1 MHFDHPVFILLI
13 AAAALLRWLA
23 QRAAR
28 SEEGRGEDTRTT
40 EDSGRS
46 VLESRRVAQ
55 TDEER
60 VRRFMEA
67 LGQPTTSKPPPKV
80 APRPFPKQVVLP
92 RRPIGPVL
100 PTLTTRPPDPPPGVG
115 APAPPARL
123 LQPRPARIQQ
133 RTQTPSSFEVRDV
146 DGTRTEQESAGSG
159 MVIPAGSE
167 GLSAP
172 TRGIV
177 ARLATASALRDAIV
191 LREIFGPP
199 RGLEMADRF

>member
-1 MHFDHPVFILLI
+1 MHFDHPIFILLI
-13 AAAALLRWLA
+13 AAAALFRWLA

-28 SEEGRGEDTRTT
+28 SEEGRGDNTRTT

-46 VLESRRVAQ
+46 VLETRRVAQ

-67 LGQPTTSKPPPKV
+67 LGQPTTSKPPPKI

-100 PTLTTRPPDPPPGVG
+100 PTLTTRPADPPPGGG

-123 LQPRPARIQQ
+123 LQPRPARLQPSAQ
-133 RTQTPSSFEVRDV
+133 PPSSFEVRDV
-146 DGTRTEQESAGSG
+146 DGTRAEERLVAPGN
-159 MVIPAGSE
+159 PAGSE
-167 GLSAP
+167 ASSPP

-199 RGLEMADRF
+199 RGLETADRF